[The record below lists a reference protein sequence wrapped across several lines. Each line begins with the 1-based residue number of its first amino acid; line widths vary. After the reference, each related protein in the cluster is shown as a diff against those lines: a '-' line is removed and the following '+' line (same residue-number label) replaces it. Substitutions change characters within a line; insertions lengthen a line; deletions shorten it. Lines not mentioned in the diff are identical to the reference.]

1 MLLYGVGATRAPWP
15 IRAQAVCAGEG
26 HHSAEGI
33 MTEKHLP
40 DDLDLNEK
48 GLANRAKGK
57 AEEIKGQARHAF
69 GGLTG
74 DKSQQLKGKGEE
86 LKGKAQQAFGK
97 AQQKVDDVIDREKH

>member
-1 MLLYGVGATRAPWP
+1 
-15 IRAQAVCAGEG
+15 
-26 HHSAEGI
+26 

-48 GLANRAKGK
+48 GLVNRAKGT
-57 AEEIKGQARHAF
+57 AEELKGKARHAF

-97 AQQKVDDVIDREKH
+97 AQQKVDDVIDREKHESP